1 MVGGENESLVGEM
14 IGQAVLPLPLL
25 KEGLG
30 SLQIDMVRLA
40 LNLHTQGKLLYFY
53 VVLYSISYRLLFG

>member
-1 MVGGENESLVGEM
+1 MLGGENESLVGEM

-30 SLQIDMVRLA
+30 SLQIEMVRLA
-40 LNLHTQGKLLYFY
+40 LNLHTQGKLLF
-53 VVLYSISYRLLFG
+53 

>member
-14 IGQAVLPLPLL
+14 IGQVVLPLPLL
-25 KEGLG
+25 KEGLC

-40 LNLHTQGKLLYFY
+40 LNLHTQGQ
-53 VVLYSISYRLLFG
+53 LLF